1 MVARIH
7 HRKHG
12 VEYVLQYDS
21 RADRI
26 ELRKNRYTLIGGIPN
41 YFRHE
46 WGTYVREMDFFKET
60 VFAHRPISGL
70 WTHPYRLPKL
80 SDAEKAF
87 IHEFEKIAG
96 VNLLLT
102 PESVQRHRQSLTE
115 GAANTLAEAA
125 RSFRET
131 ARSLRGLDLNPLIS
145 YTNRITDLQRRLAET
160 LLATGDLEERLSHPP
175 HQPPSTEPRVVQEPS
190 HLVNT
195 EGLTDEQIQENL
207 EFIARLQNGE
217 SIPATEFPLRD
228 RNHEEQNHENE
239 EAAFD
244 AFMKE
249 IDEVLESDDNDDETV
264 RGAPSH
270 HPEIPAEIMSSLW
283 KQARQEDSDQ

>member
-21 RADRI
+21 RVDRI

-46 WGTYVREMDFFKET
+46 WGTYVREMDFLKGT
-60 VFAHRPISGL
+60 VLVHRPISGRCP
-70 WTHPYRLPKL
+70 HPYPLPQL
-80 SDAEKAF
+80 SDAEKVL

-96 VNLLLT
+96 VNLLFT
-102 PESVQRHRQSLTE
+102 PESVQRHIQSLTE
-115 GAANTLAEAA
+115 GAANALAEA
-125 RSFRET
+125 

-145 YTNRITDLQRRLAET
+145 YANRITDSQRRLAET
-160 LLATGDLEERLSHPP
+160 LLATGDLEERLSHLPDP
-175 HQPPSTEPRVVQEPS
+175 PPSTEPRVVQEPS

-195 EGLTDEQIQENL
+195 EGLTEEQIQENL

-228 RNHEEQNHENE
+228 RNCEAQNHDTE

-249 IDEVLESDDNDDETV
+249 IDEVLEADDSDDETI
-264 RGAPSH
+264 RAAPSH
-270 HPEIPAEIMSSLW
+270 HPEISAETMQSLW

>member
-46 WGTYVREMDFFKET
+46 WGTYVREMDFFKGT
-60 VFAHRPISGL
+60 VLNHRPFSGL
-70 WTHPYRLPKL
+70 CPHPYPLPKL
-80 SDAEKAF
+80 SDAEKDTL
-87 IHEFEKIAG
+87 HEFEKIAG

-102 PESVQRHRQSLTE
+102 PESIQRHLQSLTE
-115 GAANTLAEAA
+115 GAANALSEAA
-125 RSFRET
+125 RT
-131 ARSLRGLDLNPLIS
+131 LQGLDLNPLIS
-145 YTNRITDLQRRLAET
+145 FANRITDSQRRLAET
-160 LLATGDLEERLSHPP
+160 LLATGDLTQRLSQPFNAPP
-175 HQPPSTEPRVVQEPS
+175 VVQEPS

-195 EGLTDEQIQENL
+195 EGLTEEQIQENL

-228 RNHEEQNHENE
+228 RNCEAQNHDTE

-244 AFMKE
+244 RFMKE
-249 IDEVLESDDNDDETV
+249 IDEVLEADDSDDETV
-264 RGAPSH
+264 RAAPSH
-270 HPEIPAEIMSSLW
+270 HPEISAERMQSLW